1 MEKELEKNVEF
12 VNKRSQLL
20 GTTDKIQQ
28 EEENVKEILREV
40 LEELYLKKTNSIK
53 SR

>member
-1 MEKELEKNVEF
+1 MERELEKNVEF

-20 GTTDKIQQ
+20 GMTDKIQQ

-40 LEELYLKKTNSIK
+40 LEELYLKKTSSIK